1 MNRKN
6 AIQTIFYIFSLV
18 LVVGLLTYQAGMNNR
33 LEETL
38 HENEKTLSETQ
49 EGLAK
54 TQEDLVN
61 ASYIIDEAKALNV
74 ELNTKLQETT
84 KESALL
90 SDKVSTLTAKVSEM
104 TSANEKLQ
112 NDYNKLK
119 KNKAI
124 AAAKAKQQSSS
135 QSSTNKWR
143 GTNKEYV
150 AVSRSNNQTAT
161 KTFYVTATA
170 YTAYCAGCSG
180 ITKTGL
186 NLRKNPKMKVI
197 AVDPRV
203 IPLGSKVWV
212 EGYGNAIAG
221 DTGGAI
227 KGNKIDLFM
236 PSKTAAY
243 EWGRKKVQ
251 IKVLK

>member
-6 AIQTIFYIFSLV
+6 AIQTMFYAFAILA
-18 LVVGLLTYQAGMNNR
+18 VVGLFVYQAEQNNR

-38 HENEKTLSETQ
+38 HENEKTLSETKNNLSQ
-49 EGLAK
+49 IEEELLK
-54 TQEDLVN
+54 
-61 ASYIIDEAKALNV
+61 ASYIIDEAKQVNV
-74 ELNTKLQETT
+74 DLVAKLEDAT
-84 KESALL
+84 KESEGL
-90 SDKVSTLTAKVSEM
+90 SEKVSTLTAKVSKM

-112 NDYNKLK
+112 NEYDTLK

-124 AAAKAKQQSSS
+124 AAEKAKQQPSS
-135 QSSTNKWR
+135 QSSTYQWKGKN
-143 GTNKEYV
+143 NEYV
-150 AVSRSNNQTAT
+150 AVSRSSNQTAT

-186 NLRKNPKMKVI
+186 NLRKNPKLKVI
-197 AVDPRV
+197 AVDPKV
-203 IPLGSKVWV
+203 IPLGTKVWV
-212 EGYGNAIAG
+212 EGYGHAVAG

-227 KGNKIDLFM
+227 KGNKVDLFM
-236 PSKTAAY
+236 QSKSAAN

-251 IKVLK
+251 IKVF

>member
-6 AIQTIFYIFSLV
+6 VIQNLFFAFATII
-18 LVVGLLTYQAGMNNR
+18 VVGLLAWQHEEMKG

-38 HENEKTLSETQ
+38 HENEKTLSETNAT
-49 EGLAK
+49 LDSTAK
-54 TQEDLVN
+54 ELSTIAKEKEQTAIQLEETLHNVDALKK
-61 ASYIIDEAKALNV
+61 EAD
-74 ELNTKLQETT
+74 
-84 KESALL
+84 SL
-90 SDKVSTLTAKVSEM
+90 SAKVSEM
-104 TSANEKLQ
+104 TSTNAKLQ
-112 NDYNKLK
+112 KEKDQLQADYNTLK

-124 AAAKAKQQSSS
+124 AAEKAKQQSSS
-135 QSSTNKWR
+135 QSSTYQWK

-180 ITKTGL
+180 ITRTGL
-186 NLRKNPKMKVI
+186 NLRKNPNMKVI

-212 EGYGNAIAG
+212 DGYGYAVAG

-227 KGNKIDLFM
+227 KGNKVDLFM
-236 PSKTAAY
+236 SSKNAAY
-243 EWGRKKVQ
+243 KWGRKKVQ
-251 IKVLK
+251 IKVF

>member
-6 AIQTIFYIFSLV
+6 AIQTIFYVFAIMA
-18 LVVGLLTYQAGMNNR
+18 VVGLFIYQAEQKNR

-49 EGLAK
+49 TSLAQL
-54 TQEDLVN
+54 QEDLEQ
-61 ASYIIDEAKALNV
+61 ASYIIDEAKQVNV
-74 ELNTKLQETT
+74 DLVAKLEDAN
-84 KESALL
+84 KKSEGL
-90 SDKVSTLTAKVSEM
+90 SEKVSTLTAKVSKM

-112 NDYNKLK
+112 NDYNTLK

-124 AAAKAKQQSSS
+124 AAEKAKQQSSS
-135 QSSTNKWR
+135 QSSTYQWKGKN
-143 GTNKEYV
+143 NEYV

-161 KTFYVTATA
+161 KTFYVSATA

-186 NLRKNPKMKVI
+186 DLRKNPKMKVI
-197 AVDPRV
+197 AVDPKV

-212 EGYGNAIAG
+212 EGYGYAVAG

-227 KGNKIDLFM
+227 KGNKVDLFM
-236 PSKTAAY
+236 PSTNDAY
-243 EWGRKKVQ
+243 KWGRKKVQ
-251 IKVLK
+251 IKVF

>member
-1 MNRKN
+1 MNRKM
-6 AIQTIFYIFSLV
+6 AIRAFLTILAVTIAVGAFTYIIV
-18 LVVGLLTYQAGMNNR
+18 QNKK

-38 HENEKTLSETQ
+38 HENEKTLSETRATLNETVLQ
-49 EGLAK
+49 VEAMEKLNKNVLFQKDELAK
-54 TQEDLVN
+54 RV
-61 ASYIIDEAKALNV
+61 K
-74 ELNTKLQETT
+74 ELNDNVSQLATANKTLDAANKKLKADYET
-84 KESALL
+84 
-90 SDKVSTLTAKVSEM
+90 
-104 TSANEKLQ
+104 
-112 NDYNKLK
+112 LK

-124 AAAKAKQQSSS
+124 AAEKAKQQTRS
-135 QSSTNKWR
+135 QLANAGKD
-143 GTNKEYV
+143 KEYV

-180 ITKTGL
+180 ITATGL
-186 NLRKNPKMKVI
+186 NLRANPAMKVI

-227 KGNKIDLFM
+227 KGNKVDLFM
-236 PSKTAAY
+236 ASESSARQ
-243 EWGRKKVQ
+243 WGRKKVQ
-251 IKVLK
+251 IKIF